1 MGSKTK
7 EEGRALLMARNLD
20 GVVRWVRSTRGAM
33 RALHSLAFDE
43 DELTRWRAFEAI
55 GTVAAWKAGKNP
67 DWVRDLLRRLFWTMN
82 DESGATGW
90 YAPEVIGE
98 ILARVPALI
107 GEYAG
112 MLPHFFKEEPF
123 ERGAYRAVARCAAV
137 NPEAFSKAAEAL
149 KEGLDDADAGIR
161 TAALS
166 ALAALG
172 FTERLEPGK
181 MERLTA
187 DQTPVNVYDFA
198 SGKLLETTA
207 GAVAR
212 EILNP

>member
-7 EEGRALLMARNLD
+7 EEGRALLKARSLD
-20 GVVRWVRSTRGAM
+20 GVVPWVRSTRGAM

-55 GTVAAWKAGKNP
+55 GTVAAWKAEENP

-98 ILARVPALI
+98 ILVHVPALI

-123 ERGAYRAVARCAAV
+123 ERGAFRAVARCAAI
-137 NPEAFSKAAEAL
+137 NPEAFSKAAQAL
-149 KEGLDDADAGIR
+149 KEALDDPDAGIR
-161 TAALS
+161 IAALS
-166 ALAALG
+166 ALDALG
-172 FTERLEPGK
+172 STEHPEPEK
-181 MERLTA
+181 AESLMA
-187 DQTPVNVYDFA
+187 DQTPVKVYDFA
-198 SGKLLETTA
+198 SGMLRETTA

-212 EILNP
+212 ETLLA